1 MRKIETGILVVSG
14 VLLFGI
20 NFVQA
25 NTITAE
31 AKIIRVTV
39 YPDSALV
46 TRSAQVQLIPGM
58 HQVEFDGIIPG
69 IDENT
74 LTVAGR
80 GTAEAK
86 IQGAFIKRNYITES
100 PNERLNI
107 LNKEIMALNDQLA
120 REKAHI
126 QTVQAQKEF
135 LASVQLFSGNQM
147 PKDLATKM
155 PTVAELE
162 SMLGFI
168 GTQNEN
174 LNQSLEAV
182 NLRMREITERKMAL
196 ERERNELRRPQ
207 SLMKRSIV
215 VNVEGIKQGTLNLEV
230 TFLVKGASWYP
241 VYDAR
246 ADFKNERV
254 VLDNFAMVRQNT
266 GEDWTDIDL
275 TLSTARPSI
284 SGQLPD
290 VKPWILRPMPARR
303 KMNRMDGEIP
313 QQAMVDDYRLQTD
326 YSISRD
332 GANFPEDKERDVQ
345 HSVSTADFRGTSV
358 AYELPGSVTVKSDGT
373 DQKLPVSSQEL
384 VAEFSYSTFPRVSP
398 SAYLGSRVT
407 NADHLQLLGGEVN
420 IFLDGDY
427 VGKSRIG
434 TTGPGEKFD
443 LYLGMDENVR
453 VERKLVQKKVDET
466 LIGSIP
472 SSSRK
477 VSYEYLVS
485 IENYKAR
492 PINVILYESTPVPE
506 NDKIRVKVA
515 NVNPLPNQKDW
526 ENRKGVWRWVLKVE
540 TKAKREVAYTF
551 LVEHPR
557 DMPIVGLD

>member
-1 MRKIETGILVVSG
+1 MRKILIWGVVLSG
-14 VLLFGI
+14 FLFLGI
-20 NFVQA
+20 NDVQSE
-25 NTITAE
+25 TVTAE
-31 AKIIRVTV
+31 AKVIRVTL

-46 TRSAQVQLIPGM
+46 TRSAKVQLKPGM
-58 HQVEFDGIIPG
+58 HQVEFADIIPG
-69 IDENT
+69 IDEHT

-80 GTAEAK
+80 GTAEVK
-86 IQGAFIKRNYITES
+86 IHGAFIKRDYLTES
-100 PNERLNI
+100 PNERLNA
-107 LNKEIMALNDQLA
+107 LNKEIRVLNDQLA
-120 REKAHI
+120 REKAHA
-126 QTVQAQKEF
+126 QTVKAQKDF
-135 LASVQLFSGNQM
+135 LASVQLFSENQM

-155 PTVAELE
+155 PTVTELE
-162 SMLGFI
+162 SLLGFI

-182 NLRMREITERKMAL
+182 TLRTREITEKRMSL
-196 ERERNELRRPQ
+196 EKERNELRRPQ
-207 SLMKRSIV
+207 SLMQRSIV
-215 VNVEGIKQGTLNLEV
+215 VSVEGIKQGTLNLEV

-266 GEDWTDIDL
+266 GEDWTDVDL

-284 SGQLPD
+284 SGQLPNITS
-290 VKPWILRPMPARR
+290 WILRPMPARR
-303 KMNRMDGEIP
+303 TMNQVGGANL
-313 QQAMVDDYRLQTD
+313 QKAMV
-326 YSISRD
+326 
-332 GANFPEDKERDVQ
+332 ANFSMEMSDEDKEVDGLGFPGEREAQ
-345 HSVSTADFRGTSV
+345 HAVGTADLRGTSV
-358 AYELPGSVTVKSDGT
+358 AYKLPGPVTVKSDGT

-384 VAEFSYSTFPRVSP
+384 AAEFSYSTFPRVSS

-427 VGKSRIG
+427 VGQSKIL

-443 LYLGMDENVR
+443 LYLGVDENVK

-466 LIGSIP
+466 LLGGIP

-477 VSYEYLVS
+477 VSFEYLVS
-485 IENYKAR
+485 VENYKVR
-492 PINVILYESTPVPE
+492 PINVILYESIPVAE
-506 NDKIRVKVA
+506 EDRIRVKVV
-515 NVNPLPNQKDW
+515 NVNPEPSQKDW
-526 ENRKGVWRWVLKVE
+526 DNRKGVWRWDLKVE
-540 TKAKREVAYTF
+540 PKAKRDVAYTF

-557 DMPIVGLD
+557 NMPISGLD